1 MAPGIFENAS
11 VNGGGTDERTAAG
24 SERYNVED
32 IVLHDP
38 REFEPFKFL
47 LFFIFC
53 VWLLTEWT
61 EQKRLRIAMI
71 GGGVSGIMMAYKVQK
86 VGVCMTMA

>member
-11 VNGGGTDERTAAG
+11 VNGGGAGERAATG

-38 REFEPFKFL
+38 REFESFHFL

-53 VWLLTEWT
+53 LWLLTEWT

-86 VGVCMTMA
+86 VGACVTMA